1 MSLIL
6 LTLPLITAL
15 VLWFSPDNVSADP
28 KKKGEEDL
36 KHSLFKKA
44 LILTLLNLFHSLLM
58 LHLYDPNVTNFQF
71 KLGLGNQLIGGIDGI
86 SLWLIIL
93 VNLIIPI
100 VILNSWKVIGKK
112 GI

>member
-15 VLWFSPDNVSADP
+15 VLWFSPSNRSAEALNS
-28 KKKGEEDL
+28 GSEEF

-58 LHLYDPNVTNFQF
+58 LHFYDPNVTNFQF
-71 KLGLGNQLIGGIDGI
+71 KL
-86 SLWLIIL
+86 
-93 VNLIIPI
+93 V
-100 VILNSWKVIGKK
+100 
-112 GI
+112 